1 MIPIMLISRPVASE
15 NGVAARCLT
24 ADNKNKGGLPGVNL
38 SEWPR
43 QLPIAGATIRL
54 MEHG

>member
-1 MIPIMLISRPVASE
+1 MIPIMLISNPVASE

-38 SEWPR
+38 SE
-43 QLPIAGATIRL
+43 
-54 MEHG
+54 